1 MMYLKFEVA
10 ASVLLETR
18 GFGYNGHKRNR
29 KYAMV
34 LTKRPFL

>member
-10 ASVLLETR
+10 ASALLEAR
-18 GFGYNGHKRNR
+18 GFGYNGHKRNV
-29 KYAMV
+29 KYAKV